1 MQAVSTMYAVKTKL
15 QEALCSTKCKKPK
28 GVCTGKQSETNK
40 GAYTHCGAVKSLIY
54 LCTLHRVSNTF
65 SLPQSSHTDE
75 CSDNKLLET
84 TR

>member
-40 GAYTHCGAVKSLIY
+40 GAYTHCGAVKSLI
-54 LCTLHRVSNTF
+54 VSNTF